1 LLPEPAYLFIDA
13 GHLRECFNLAMRQ
26 WFDRESEVDC
36 EKLKTRVRA
45 FKLFYYDCLDD
56 IQRSGEAA
64 KAFKDRVEQQQEQFD
79 RIRSI
84 LGAHVR
90 LGSLAGSSQ
99 KRRRQKGVDI
109 QLAVDMMNH
118 AIRQNMKRAV
128 LLTGDADFK
137 PLVESMIQI
146 GMFVEVIGDSK
157 RTSRELVRAADAS
170 ELLAFDEYFNLAPN
184 ELREEF
190 PVPKKR
196 TIVYQ
201 KGYYEGP
208 LIATGKIGGSQVLI
222 SRTDQ
227 YNAYIPTAE
236 KQAYV
241 LSHSDWQRLKLYI
254 QIQFPDVTF

>member
-137 PLVESMIQI
+137 PLVESMIQ
-146 GMFVEVIGDSK
+146 
-157 RTSRELVRAADAS
+157 LVRAADAS